1 MFVAVGLQNPRYYVT
16 KEIAPRRGAREA
28 RYSTK
33 SRINKMW
40 NNALREHP
48 SGVRLIL
55 YAYQRWN
62 SALREFQ
69 PLATNITPLRGVFY
83 AGMSVCEML

>member
-16 KEIAPRRGAREA
+16 KEIAPRRGA
-28 RYSTK
+28 SK
-33 SRINKMW
+33 SRIYKMW

-48 SGVRLIL
+48 SGVRLIF

-62 SALREFQ
+62 SALFH
-69 PLATNITPLRGVFY
+69 PV
-83 AGMSVCEML
+83 